1 MSRITHANLVDL
13 AAGLK
18 PLTPECS
25 SYRQLSG
32 LMIVGSGW
40 KPHTTYSGV
49 VPLALSND
57 LAFSQLFE
65 FGLLHVMAEKKEKIK
80 PFTQWANWSLKKNIH
95 TNFFFVHKTIDR
107 RDCYPVQK
115 WKNALLISS

>member
-32 LMIVGSGW
+32 LMIAGSGW

-65 FGLLHVMAEKKEKIK
+65 FGLLDVMAEKKEKNKTLHAMGQLVAKK
-80 PFTQWANWSLKKNIH
+80 PKQTLIFLYKA
-95 TNFFFVHKTIDR
+95 IDC
-107 RDCYPVQK
+107 RDC
-115 WKNALLISS
+115 